1 MRKKLVKE
9 EQSSQRG
16 MKKYEPF
23 DALEGFNDMILEV
36 MKESTYVEKPLLS
49 EEQIEEINCKLT
61 SYNRDNVKV
70 KYYSLGEI
78 KEVEGIINSI
88 DYLNKKL
95 KIKNTTIFLTNL
107 LDIQFI
113 N

>member
-23 DALEGFNDMILEV
+23 DALEGFNEMILEA

-49 EEQIEEINCKLT
+49 EEQIEEINYKLT

>member
-1 MRKKLVKE
+1 MRKKLVQE

-23 DALEGFNDMILEV
+23 DALEGFNEMIMEA
-36 MKESTYVEKPLLS
+36 MKESTYIEKPLLS
-49 EEQIEEINCKLT
+49 EEQIEEINYKLT
-61 SYNRDNVKV
+61 SYNRDFVKV

>member
-9 EQSSQRG
+9 EKSSQRG
-16 MKKYEPF
+16 MKKYQPF
-23 DALEGFNDMILEV
+23 DALEGFNEIIENTMLEA
-36 MKESTYVEKPLLS
+36 THIEKPILS
-49 EEQIEEINCKLT
+49 EEQEIEINDKLL
-61 SYNRDNVKV
+61 SYNHDNVKL
-70 KYYSLGEI
+70 KYYSLGKI

-95 KIKNTTIFLTNL
+95 KISNITIFLTNL

>member
-1 MRKKLVKE
+1 MRKKLAKE
-9 EQSSQRG
+9 EKSSQRG
-16 MKKYEPF
+16 MKKYQPY
-23 DALEGFNDMILEV
+23 DALEGFSEV
-36 MKESTYVEKPLLS
+36 IENTMKEATFIDKPILS
-49 EEQIEEINCKLT
+49 EEQELEINDKLL
-61 SYNRDNVKV
+61 SYNHDNVKV

-95 KIKNTTIFLTNL
+95 KISNTTIFLTNL